1 MKRQKKK
8 LSMRNIF
15 QNLTHCLLL
24 KQGPVYPP
32 NQTLMVTRHTAVVRE
47 SNAANQCSDVT
58 SSAQERLLC
67 QLNLSTLKSEL
78 NRIRSSSKPSST
90 TVRNVSGLPTS
101 MDDMAA
107 DANDSIVTVD
117 EDIPELSD
125 EEGLNSQA
133 PTI

>member
-1 MKRQKKK
+1 MPTESADIILKSIAEMK
-8 LSMRNIF
+8 
-15 QNLTHCLLL
+15 
-24 KQGPVYPP
+24 
-32 NQTLMVTRHTAVVRE
+32 
-47 SNAANQCSDVT
+47 SD
-58 SSAQERLLC
+58 
-67 QLNLSTLKSEL
+67 LSTLKSEL